1 MLHYNG
7 NTIRYNIELE
17 DLVYQSVNPSIDQSI
32 NPSINQSIH
41 QSINQSIHQSI
52 DGSLSFSD
60 ETLITVT
67 ADHSLLHLL

>member
-32 NPSINQSIH
+32 NPSINRSI
-41 QSINQSIHQSI
+41 
-52 DGSLSFSD
+52 
-60 ETLITVT
+60 LIF
-67 ADHSLLHLL
+67 LR